1 MQIVVRSAVNASL
14 ALCLAFTTSACT
26 SYELETRTAPPMGAV
41 PPGVGRICV
50 IRPHNVASLVPAIV
64 HDNGRLVGM
73 TKGPSYFCYLAEPGY
88 HSIVSRYGDDVD
100 ERLGTDEIE
109 DVSILVEPNA
119 RLFLHHDVSKIMSM
133 SVVWVD
139 PTEANTMIGQ
149 CNYVELVAVPKG
161 ESLPA
166 PNEVLAA
173 RRPR

>member
-1 MQIVVRSAVNASL
+1 MQLVLRLAVKTSL
-14 ALCLAFTTSACT
+14 AFYLVVSTSACT
-26 SYELETRTAPPMGAV
+26 SYELEMRTAAPMGVV
-41 PPGVGRICV
+41 PPGAARICV
-50 IRPHNVASLVPAIV
+50 LRPHNVASLVPAIV

-100 ERLGTDEIE
+100 ERLGTDELE
-109 DVSILVEPNA
+109 EVTVLVPPNA

-133 SVVWVD
+133 SVQWVD

-166 PNEVLAA
+166 PNEVLPA